1 MAKGKKLELLEDLL
15 NEGIIEL
22 AQFNTYKAFIEK
34 NSSMRINTFK
44 KKLTEEGVNV
54 AKLDEIKEAKAEVST
69 EAVVEEPVVEEVS
82 DVTTEVSDV
91 TTEAASAEVVIE
103 EPVVEEEIVEEPV
116 VEEPVI
122 EEVVVEEPVAEEVVV
137 EEGIFDEDDKTALI
151 SARSEYVLKVATSL
165 GLNTEDATIKE
176 WLGKAVDTSNETS
189 LEDFKKEVNVAYHIY
204 EDEDGKILSSKPAE
218 LASERVA
225 YLTTVEGVRPLGDET
240 YANLLKI
247 AEDIDNEISLE
258 DFKKEVNAAYG
269 VEENEAGEIVIV
281 GATTINPKQEALDQA
296 ASMLVY
302 VAERDESKPVI
313 RFTETTLNTL
323 KEYVSAEDVS
333 VDEFNKSLNLA
344 DVEIVKNEG
353 TEDETIEKTTFEAV
367 KAIYVSITVPVKAET
382 AEKKK
387 GNLLTKIIDKV
398 TYVATWPIAQPVG
411 ALIKKIKIKKEK
423 EKVSLASTGFFK
435 PFSETYA
442 DNKKLAKG
450 LQRSIAGLVELGL
463 AGLMVVACAN
473 APAVV
478 QQQEEV
484 ITAEEVA
491 AMKAQIAKLYEAVY
505 AESGLLNTIDNTVY
519 ESDYDWF
526 LKVVDINGINIVTN
540 ADGKTFMQLSILAT
554 NDKTGEGE
562 RKHYT
567 ASYELTAEEVA
578 AYNNSSINISSLFS
592 AIVTDNAAEQQDKIG
607 YYQLVDLD
615 ALTAFVNGLTSFAE
629 GKEPVIEFNKKIE
642 TNFDGV
648 ETESSP
654 LVDMYNTIVATEE
667 ENIKNST
674 DLSEEEK
681 TAALAELNNKK
692 LPISNFTT
700 VGSITNAEINHYFT
714 YEMTETGFN
723 VNVTA
728 VSKVANPFTVKVKV
742 ADPDGR
748 IFSEEELIQIVKA
761 YIVEGVKPA
770 NIDITLADTTN
781 PISSFELITR
791 EETYVWDYVEKIANT
806 SDEKIDEL
814 AQEHNDALKSPAE
827 EENSEEVTEE
837 NTNKT
842 EESTSPEE
850 NSSTNEEAAEES
862 NTASAE

>member
-1 MAKGKKLELLEDLL
+1 MAKRTKLGLLEDLL
-15 NEGIIEL
+15 NEGLIESS
-22 AQFNTYKAFIEK
+22 QYDSYKDFIK
-34 NSSMRINTFK
+34 NKRNMSIDDFRN
-44 KKLTEEGVNV
+44 KLIADGVNV
-54 AKLDEIKEAKAEVST
+54 AKLDEIKEAKVEVST

-82 DVTTEVSDV
+82 DVTAVDSLRHKDSEYYDADGTFGGF
-91 TTEAASAEVVIE
+91 
-103 EPVVEEEIVEEPV
+103 VEEP
-116 VEEPVI
+116 EAAPKTSI
-122 EEVVVEEPVAEEVVV
+122 EEAVV

-151 SARSEYVLKVATSL
+151 SARSEYVLKVADSL

-189 LEDFKKEVNVAYHIY
+189 LEDFKKEVNAAYGV
-204 EDEDGKILSSKPAE
+204 EENEAGKILSSKTAE
-218 LASERVA
+218 LVNERVA
-225 YLTTVEGVRPLGDET
+225 YLTTVEGVRPLDDET
-240 YANLLKI
+240 YANLFKI

-344 DVEIVKNEG
+344 DVEIVKNQG

-367 KAIYVSITVPVKAET
+367 KAIYDSITVPVKAET

-387 GNLLTKIIDKV
+387 GHLLTKIIDKL
-398 TYVATWPIAQPVG
+398 TYVVTWPIAQPVG

-442 DNKKLAKG
+442 DNKKLAKI
-450 LQRSIAGLVELGL
+450 LQRGIAGLGEIGL
-463 AGLMVVACAN
+463 AGLIVLACVN
-473 APAVV
+473 APAAVQ

-484 ITAEEVA
+484 ITAEQVA
-491 AMKAQIAKLYEAVY
+491 EMKAQIAKLYEAVY
-505 AESGLLNTIDNTVY
+505 ADSGLLNTIDNTVY

-592 AIVTDNAAEQQDKIG
+592 AIVTDKAAEQQDKIG

-654 LVDMYNTIVATEE
+654 LVDMYNSFVATEE

-714 YEMTETGFN
+714 YEMTDTGFN

-814 AQEHNDALKSPAE
+814 AQEHNDALNSPAE

-850 NSSTNEEAAEES
+850 NSSTQEEAAEES